1 MPHDN
6 SDLTH
11 HVTVR
16 AKSVIES
23 VSLNPDDAFVLK
35 YTYVKGLNSREV
47 AELGGMSQGAVL
59 VRLHRLRKRIP
70 GLSEL

>member
-1 MPHDN
+1 MSN
-6 SDLTH
+6 SDITH

-23 VSLNPDDAFVLK
+23 ASINPTDAFILK

-47 AELGGMSQGAVL
+47 AQLSGMTQGAVL

-70 GLSEL
+70 AIGML

>member
-23 VSLNPDDAFVLK
+23 VSVSPDDAFVLR

-47 AELGGMSQGAVL
+47 AQLGGMTQGAVL
-59 VRLHRLRKRIP
+59 TRLCRLRKRIP
-70 GLSEL
+70 GLTEL